1 MNFPYFIAR
10 RVATNQL
17 DDGKYAFS
25 RLIIRI
31 AIIAVALSVAV
42 MVITTSILRGFKNEI
57 SEKIFGFF
65 GHIHITD
72 MQSAG
77 SILESYPVAIDQDF
91 YPSLDTI
98 QHIDYL
104 DQYLLFGKPFGEYF
118 STRTKGGIRHIQTF
132 AIKPGVIK
140 TQETMEGIVLKG
152 AGKDFDWQ
160 FLKQYLI
167 RGEIL
172 NLPDTVLSR
181 EIIISAQTADRLKK
195 DIGDRLDLNFFAK
208 GSIVRRRF
216 DIVGIYRTGLDEYDR
231 TFALA
236 DIRQVQRILGWE
248 ENQVGGFE
256 VMIDHISDINIIAD
270 YVYTQVLPNTMYAET
285 IREKQ
290 PNIFGWLELQNI
302 NEVVIIALMLV
313 VSIINM
319 MTALMILI
327 LERANMIGILKAMGT
342 SNWQIR
348 KIFLYYAAYIIILG
362 LFWGNVIGIGLSW
375 LQDRF
380 RFVKLSEADYYLSY
394 APIELHFWNILLLN
408 LGTLGVILLFLVIP
422 SYLVTRISPV
432 QAIRFK

>member
-10 RVATNQL
+10 KVATNQS

-72 MQSAG
+72 IQSAG
-77 SILESYPVAIDQDF
+77 SILESYPVDINQNF

-98 QHIDYL
+98 QQIEYL
-104 DQYLLFGKPFGEYF
+104 DQYLLFGRPFGEYF
-118 STRTKGGIRHIQTF
+118 STHTKGGIRHIQAF

-140 TQETMEGIVLKG
+140 TEETMEGIVLKG

-167 RGEIL
+167 RGDIL
-172 NLPDTVLSR
+172 TLSDTALSR

-195 DIGDRLDLNFFAK
+195 DVGDRLDLNFFAK
-208 GSIVRRRF
+208 GSVIRRRL
-216 DIVGIYRTGLDEYDR
+216 DIVGIYKTGLDEYDR

-236 DIRQVQRILGWE
+236 DIRQVQRILGWT

-256 VMIDHISDINIIAD
+256 VMIDNISDINIISD
-270 YVYTQVLPNTMYAET
+270 YIYTQVLPNTMYAET
-285 IREKQ
+285 IKEKQ

-302 NEVVIIALMLV
+302 NEIVIIALMLI

-327 LERANMIGILKAMGT
+327 LERANMIGILKALGT
-342 SNWQIR
+342 SNWRIR
-348 KIFLYYAAYIIILG
+348 KIFLYYAAYIVVLG

-375 LQDRF
+375 LQNRF
-380 RFVKLSEADYYLSY
+380 QFVKLSEADYYLSY
-394 APIELHFWNILLLN
+394 APIELNFWTILLLN

-422 SYLVTRISPV
+422 SYLVTKISPV

>member
-1 MNFPYFIAR
+1 MNFPYFIAKK
-10 RVATNQL
+10 VATNQSS
-17 DDGKYAFS
+17 DGKYAFS

-72 MQSAG
+72 IQSAG
-77 SILESYPVAIDQDF
+77 SILESYPITIDQDF

-104 DQYLLFGKPFGEYF
+104 DQYLLFGRPFGEYF

-140 TQETMEGIVLKG
+140 TEETMEGIVLKG
-152 AGKDFDWQ
+152 AGKDFDWH

-172 NLPDTVLSR
+172 TLPDTALSR

-208 GSIVRRRF
+208 GNIVRRRF
-216 DIVGIYRTGLDEYDR
+216 DIIGIYKTGLDEYDR

-236 DIRQVQRILGWE
+236 DIRQVQRILGWT

-256 VMIDHISDINIIAD
+256 VMIDYVDDINIISD
-270 YVYTQVLPNTMYAET
+270 YIYTQVLPNTMYAET
-285 IREKQ
+285 IKEKQ

-348 KIFLYYAAYIIILG
+348 KIFLYYAAYIIMLG

-375 LQDRF
+375 LQYRF
-380 RFVKLSEADYYLSY
+380 QFVKLSEADYYLSY
-394 APIELHFWNILLLN
+394 APIELNFWNILLLN
-408 LGTLGVILLFLVIP
+408 LGTLGVILLFLIIP
-422 SYLVTRISPV
+422 SYLVTKISPV

>member
-10 RVATNQL
+10 KVATNQS

-42 MVITTSILRGFKNEI
+42 MVITISILRGFKNEI

-72 MQSAG
+72 VQSAG
-77 SILESYPVAIDQDF
+77 SILESYPLDINQSF

-98 QHIDYL
+98 QQIEYL
-104 DQYLLFGKPFGEYF
+104 DQYLLFGKPLGNYF

-140 TQETMEGIVLKG
+140 TEETMEGIILKG
-152 AGKDFDWQ
+152 TGKDFDWQ

-167 RGEIL
+167 RGNIL
-172 NLPDTVLSR
+172 TLPDTAMSR

-195 DIGDRLDLNFFAK
+195 DIGDRLDINFFAK
-208 GSIVRRRF
+208 GNVVRRRF

-236 DIRQVQRILGWE
+236 DIRQVQRILGWT

-256 VMIDHISDINIIAD
+256 VIIDHIGDINIISD
-270 YVYTQVLPNTMYAET
+270 YIYTQVIPNTMYAET
-285 IREKQ
+285 IKEKQ

-302 NEVVIIALMLV
+302 NEIVIITLMLI

-327 LERANMIGILKAMGT
+327 LERANMIGILKALGT
-342 SNWQIR
+342 SNWKIR
-348 KIFLYYAAYIIILG
+348 KIFLYYAAYIIVLG

-380 RFVKLSEADYYLSY
+380 QFVKLSEADYYLSY
-394 APIELHFWNILLLN
+394 APIELNFWTILLLN
-408 LGTLGVILLFLVIP
+408 LGTLGVILSFLVIP
-422 SYLVTRISPV
+422 SYLVTKISPV